1 MNDHDKLVT
10 AYHEGGHALC
20 AAALRYTDPV
30 TKVTILPRGRAL
42 GYTMVLPTEDRYS
55 KTRNQ
60 ILDDLVYAM
69 GGRVAEEI
77 VFRDP
82 STGASNDIQK
92 ASSQARALVTEYGM
106 SDRVG
111 NVRLTADDSDPMT
124 GYGTGRGAERAYSDE
139 LASVVDQEVRALLD
153 NATREAWEILTKN
166 RAVLDRLAQRLLEE
180 ETLDEAQLAE
190 IFKDVIKQDERPVW
204 NYGAEGAVQGAV
216 MGNPIAMPL
225 SDRAQSESA
234 DDPSAEPAAPPEV
247 LDDPDGG
254 IAPEENAQ

>member
-1 MNDHDKLVT
+1 
-10 AYHEGGHALC
+10 
-20 AAALRYTDPV
+20 
-30 TKVTILPRGRAL
+30 
-42 GYTMVLPTEDRYS
+42 
-55 KTRNQ
+55 
-60 ILDDLVYAM
+60 
-69 GGRVAEEI
+69 
-77 VFRDP
+77 
-82 STGASNDIQK
+82 
-92 ASSQARALVTEYGM
+92 M

-111 NVRLTADDSDPMT
+111 NVRLSADDSDPMT

-234 DDPSAEPAAPPEV
+234 DEPSADPSAPAEV

>member
-1 MNDHDKLVT
+1 M
-10 AYHEGGHALC
+10 
-20 AAALRYTDPV
+20 RYTDPV

-111 NVRLTADDSDPMT
+111 NVRLSADDSDPMT

-225 SDRAQSESA
+225 SDRTQSESA
-234 DDPSAEPAAPPEV
+234 DDPSADPAAPAEV

-254 IAPEENAQ
+254 IAPEENNQ